1 MKINIEMEAWELAT
15 VIKGL
20 TMNAQPE
27 EKKPTTQ
34 SMSGEDLDKY
44 LNKIRGK
51 RTLTEQT
58 KPILSDKT
66 REELRKALANAFKV
80 PEKVTVLPQKTES
93 KKSGDVSKD
102 NLDAFGALLRKKL
115 KIDEILGEPKQR
127 EDNPNPN
134 YRPPMGGNPTCS

>member
-27 EKKPTTQ
+27 EKKPE
-34 SMSGEDLDKY
+34 GV
-44 LNKIRGK
+44 
-51 RTLTEQT
+51 

-66 REELRKALANAFKV
+66 REELKKALTNAFRV
-80 PEKVTVLPQKTES
+80 PEKVTILPQKTES
-93 KKSGDVSKD
+93 KKTGCMSNDK
-102 NLDAFGALLRKKL
+102 LDAFATLLRQRL
-115 KIDEILGEPKQR
+115 KIDEAIDESKHR

-134 YRPPMGGNPTCS
+134 YRPPMGGNPS

>member
-1 MKINIEMEAWELAT
+1 MKINIDMEAWELAT
-15 VIKGL
+15 VIKVL

-27 EKKPTTQ
+27 EKKPE
-34 SMSGEDLDKY
+34 GV
-44 LNKIRGK
+44 
-51 RTLTEQT
+51 

-66 REELRKALANAFKV
+66 REELRKAFANAFKV

-134 YRPPMGGNPTCS
+134 YRPPMGGSHQ

>member
-20 TMNAQPE
+20 TINAQPE
-27 EKKPTTQ
+27 EK
-34 SMSGEDLDKY
+34 
-44 LNKIRGK
+44 
-51 RTLTEQT
+51 

-66 REELRKALANAFKV
+66 REELRKAFANAFKV
-80 PEKVTVLPQKTES
+80 PERLMS
-93 KKSGDVSKD
+93 
-102 NLDAFGALLRKKL
+102 
-115 KIDEILGEPKQR
+115 